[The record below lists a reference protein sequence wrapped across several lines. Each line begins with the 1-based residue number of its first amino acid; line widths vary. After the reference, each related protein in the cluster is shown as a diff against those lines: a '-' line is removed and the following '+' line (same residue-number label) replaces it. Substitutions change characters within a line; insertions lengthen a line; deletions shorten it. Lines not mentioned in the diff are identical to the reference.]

1 MVFATLPLGA
11 IVGVL
16 VGISVAIG
24 PIVAVGGAVG
34 GIVANAPVTF
44 MVRVQLSALIAPLSS
59 VNTAVDLNVPP
70 FTYVCVICVDP
81 EADPSPVDT
90 SC

>member
-1 MVFATLPLGA
+1 MLPLGA

-34 GIVANAPVTF
+34 GIVANAPETF
-44 MVRVQLSALIAPLSS
+44 IVSVQLRALRAPLLS
-59 VNTAVDLNVPP
+59 VKTAVGLNVPP
-70 FTYVCVICVDP
+70 F
-81 EADPSPVDT
+81 A
-90 SC
+90 